1 MSLKNA
7 NTKSFLLMVI
17 VLMLMPAG
25 SAVTIRKIVQ
35 LQSLSIKP
43 ETVFLTKFDIG
54 VGSGSLT
61 INYR

>member
-1 MSLKNA
+1 
-7 NTKSFLLMVI
+7 MVI